1 MHADTPTCAAL
12 CCRIAAYVRQPIVSP
27 VLHLMT
33 NFSSWAHLCI
43 QEHPSL
49 VGQPFERL
57 PLLFADATVA
67 GIWIAAPDRGMRAKL
82 GERLQQLR
90 AAEVKIGFDPA
101 RNDADFDALRRLA
114 AAK

>member
-67 GIWIAAPDRGMRAKL
+67 GIWDAATRSLDDQHIFFSLRGRQPSS
-82 GERLQQLR
+82 GLQ
-90 AAEVKIGFDPA
+90 K
-101 RNDADFDALRRLA
+101 ALYFL
-114 AAK
+114 

>member
-1 MHADTPTCAAL
+1 MPAYLRDVADVFQIDANGIHDA
-12 CCRIAAYVRQPIVSP
+12 R
-27 VLHLMT
+27 
-33 NFSSWAHLCI
+33 W
-43 QEHPSL
+43 
-49 VGQPFERL
+49 ERT
-57 PLLFADATVA
+57 AQGITITGEATVA

-82 GERLQQLR
+82 GERLEQLR